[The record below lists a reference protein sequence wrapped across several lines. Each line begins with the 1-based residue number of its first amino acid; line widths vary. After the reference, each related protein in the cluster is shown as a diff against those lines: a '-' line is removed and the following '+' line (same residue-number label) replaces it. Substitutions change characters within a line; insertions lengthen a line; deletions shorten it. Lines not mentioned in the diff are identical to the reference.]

1 MRNPGDCYIL
11 PYRFTGEIRDNFSY
25 RAAESLRPGVP
36 STSTNLGVNE
46 ILKTQ
51 LEIKACHGHLS
62 RRETMLIDTS
72 DPLFNSESIV
82 PLT

>member
-51 LEIKACHGHLS
+51 LEIKACYGHLS
-62 RRETMLIDTS
+62 RREIDTS

-82 PLT
+82 SLT